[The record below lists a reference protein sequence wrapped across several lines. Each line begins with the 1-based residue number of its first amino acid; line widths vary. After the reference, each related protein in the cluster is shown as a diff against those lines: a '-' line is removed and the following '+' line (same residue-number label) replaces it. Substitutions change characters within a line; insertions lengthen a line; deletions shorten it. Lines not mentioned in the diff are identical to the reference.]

1 MKGLFIVI
9 EGPDGSGKSTVA
21 EGIRRHFEEKGVD
34 VLHTREPGGTAISE
48 DIRKILLD
56 PENKAMHP
64 RCEALLYA
72 ASRAQHVEEVIL
84 PALEAGKLV
93 LCERFV
99 FSSLV
104 YQGLCRRLGIQSVG
118 AVNAF
123 ATDGLK
129 ADITLYLD
137 VPKGTGDS
145 RMKDRLA
152 DRLESDRRI
161 MDTVEE
167 NYRILAN
174 QLKEE
179 LVLIDASRDADQV
192 LKSCIE
198 AIEKEY
204 RFR

>member
-9 EGPDGSGKSTVA
+9 EGPDGSGKSTAA
-21 EGIRRHFEEKGVD
+21 EGIRHHFEYKGVD
-34 VLHTREPGGTAISE
+34 VVHTREPGGTAISE
-48 DIRKILLD
+48 AIRRILLD

-84 PALEAGKLV
+84 PALEAGSLV
-93 LCERFV
+93 LCERYV

-104 YQGLCRRLGIQSVG
+104 YQGLCRRLGIQAVE
-118 AVNAF
+118 AVNDF

-167 NYRILAN
+167 YYRILAN

-179 LVLIDASRDADQV
+179 LVLIDASRDAEQV
-192 LKSCIE
+192 LESCIE